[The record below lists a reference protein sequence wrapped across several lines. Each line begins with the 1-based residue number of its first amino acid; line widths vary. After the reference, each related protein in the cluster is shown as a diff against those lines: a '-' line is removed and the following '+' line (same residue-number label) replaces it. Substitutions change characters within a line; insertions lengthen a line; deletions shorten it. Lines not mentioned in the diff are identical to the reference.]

1 MSQSCRHD
9 VFDPTSTIRLR
20 SDSEGVF
27 VRCAECNKAQHWTAD
42 YDDDTEPTAGPTAV
56 ERAVCPHGSL
66 RRQCEVCE
74 RDEEIARLAKKLR
87 IAELK
92 ASGTLAT
99 NLCPDH
105 HDKQLGKP
113 CLACEIER
121 LNKWADG
128 FADRQLEERRTA
140 EAYQRELR
148 AEIDRLRAEL
158 KAATESEYAFCVE
171 RDQLRAEVGKLRAAV
186 CVLCERDGGVCAMGT
201 HEADDD
207 PCTPENCSTMRA
219 VRLAAAEREALER
232 PLELGRATRN
242 WNYRVLCRRDNDG
255 EPYFAVHE
263 VYYDAEGKPTSWTC
277 DAASPAGENALELAV
292 DAARMAAACGLP
304 VLAAAADNTL
314 HQYPDCGC
322 ERCGKKQAGSA
333 PAGAKE
339 AREALE
345 RAASAAESA
354 DPLASKDHDLARQAA
369 EETAAEVRAEVA
381 RLQARI
387 DALMLEYCPGEM
399 TPEQTAEWARHQVPH
414 QLTAEDR
421 EALEHAPAAEETPAS
436 QQWPCINWP
445 CQLPSGHQGPSVSSA
460 ESEAAR

>member
-171 RDQLRAEVGKLRAAV
+171 RDQLRAEV
-186 CVLCERDGGVCAMGT
+186 
-201 HEADDD
+201 
-207 PCTPENCSTMRA
+207 
-219 VRLAAAEREALER
+219 
-232 PLELGRATRN
+232 
-242 WNYRVLCRRDNDG
+242 
-255 EPYFAVHE
+255 
-263 VYYDAEGKPTSWTC
+263 
-277 DAASPAGENALELAV
+277 
-292 DAARMAAACGLP
+292 
-304 VLAAAADNTL
+304 
-314 HQYPDCGC
+314 
-322 ERCGKKQAGSA
+322 
-333 PAGAKE
+333 
-339 AREALE
+339 
-345 RAASAAESA
+345 
-354 DPLASKDHDLARQAA
+354 
-369 EETAAEVRAEVA
+369 A

-460 ESEAAR
+460 ESEEPSHG

>member
-219 VRLAAAEREALER
+219 VETHGAPSKPMCKHEWVGDDNCAYCRAEEAEGELERMKSELADHMWWERTAGPLQEQRNAAYAILERWLAIFEAAGAPVASGDPENHPILSVMGDTRRLLRERPSDETYADSLRAEVERLRYALEM
-232 PLELGRATRN
+232 
-242 WNYRVLCRRDNDG
+242 
-255 EPYFAVHE
+255 
-263 VYYDAEGKPTSWTC
+263 
-277 DAASPAGENALELAV
+277 
-292 DAARMAAACGLP
+292 AARRFEYIAAGASSEI
-304 VLAAAADNTL
+304 AN
-314 HQYPDCGC
+314 
-322 ERCGKKQAGSA
+322 A
-333 PAGAKE
+333 PTGAKE

-345 RAASAAESA
+345 RA
-354 DPLASKDHDLARQAA
+354 
-369 EETAAEVRAEVA
+369 
-381 RLQARI
+381 
-387 DALMLEYCPGEM
+387 
-399 TPEQTAEWARHQVPH
+399 
-414 QLTAEDR
+414 
-421 EALEHAPAAEETPAS
+421 PAADETPPNHFLHCS
-436 QQWPCINWP
+436 NFP
-445 CQLPSGHQGPSVSSA
+445 CQLPSGHQGPCVSDPD
-460 ESEAAR
+460 SEDVR